1 MYTLPIRSVMKRRQ
15 LLVGLPHTTVRKASK
30 LMAGR
35 QVGAI
40 LVVQDERLLG
50 IFTERDAVFR
60 VVACGLEPDATPL
73 AAVMTAAPHTVSPR
87 QSFGYA
93 MLVMQQHGFRHL
105 PVVDDG
111 KLVGIVS
118 SRNALDPELE
128 EFNCEERRR
137 DWLLHARVPAP

>member
-1 MYTLPIRSVMKRRQ
+1 MYMQSIRSVMKHRQ
-15 LLVGLPHTTVRKASK
+15 LLVAPPHTTVRRASK

-40 LVVQDERLLG
+40 LVVEDERLLG

-73 AAVMTAAPHTVSPR
+73 ADVMTAAPHTVSPR

-93 MLVMQQHGFRHL
+93 MLIMHQHGIRHL

-128 EFNCEERRR
+128 EFTCEERRR
-137 DWLLHARVPAP
+137 AYLLHAHVQVP